1 MINASRSLGFV
12 FLVLLS
18 LAVYYGML
26 RAKRGE
32 VKELR
37 PISGLDAID
46 EAIGRATEMG
56 RPINYSTGL
65 AAIDGEKAA
74 ETFASMDI
82 LNHVASRC
90 ARMDCNL
97 VVTNKDPVIHSI
109 AEAVVVQA
117 YGIAGAGD
125 KLKPDTVRF
134 LSSEQFAFSAQAMGI
149 MHRERIA
156 ANMLIG
162 RFGSEALHLAETGT
176 QLGAIQIA
184 GTENMYQ
191 LPFFVTACDYTL
203 IGEELYASGAYLS
216 RDPVRL
222 GSIVGQDI
230 AKIACMV
237 LVVFGSFL
245 VTLGQK
251 WLGVFFAK
259 YGQ

>member
-1 MINASRSLGFV
+1 MINVSRSLSCL
-12 FLVLLS
+12 FLIVLS
-18 LAVYYGML
+18 LAVYYGTKK
-26 RAKRGE
+26 AQRGG
-32 VKELR
+32 VKDLR
-37 PISGLDAID
+37 PIAGLQAID

-82 LNHVASRC
+82 LNYVSTRC

-97 VVTNKDPVIHSI
+97 IVTNANPVIYSI
-109 AEAVVVQA
+109 ADAVVRQA
-117 YGIAGAGD
+117 YASENATD
-125 KLKPDTVRF
+125 KLRPDAVRF
-134 LSSEQFAFSAQAMGI
+134 LSSAQFAFSAQAMGI
-149 MHRERIA
+149 MHREKVA
-156 ANMLIG
+156 ASMLIG

-216 RDPVRL
+216 GDPGRL
-222 GSIVGQDI
+222 GGIVGEDI
-230 AKIACMV
+230 TKAICIVMAIV
-237 LVVFGSFL
+237 GSLL
-245 VTLGQK
+245 VTFDQK
-251 WLGVFFAK
+251 WLTDFFTK